1 MRTSSATAIALA
13 VSLSGCA
20 STQYMGRVPRP
31 SPEGSADVSDEPR
44 EPVVPLRRTGDPS
57 GDPRLVAVTPSGTI
71 FDLGNGNRLLV
82 PNGNE
87 YNVVEKHP
95 GTGAIEGLL
104 MGAIAGLVIGGIVV
118 AKNDC
123 SSWGGCVTSVPGVFA
138 LSGLLGG
145 AVGALYGAAVGH
157 TTTYHWGRFPTR

>member
-31 SPEGSADVSDEPR
+31 SPEESADVSDEPR

-104 MGAIAGLVIGGIVV
+104 MGTITGLVIGGIVV

-123 SSWGGCVTSVPGVFA
+123 SSGGGCVTSTPGVLV

-157 TTTYHWGRFPTR
+157 TTTYHWGRTR